1 MQAIRVLDWLARLP
15 GFLIWVAAVVFAALR
30 WKRHPA
36 VSGLVVG
43 AAACNLMASLG
54 SRMLPRWGVMAL
66 RGVRVG
72 EFRLALRWVLA
83 AGLELLRA
91 GGLGLLF
98 VAVFG
103 WRKS

>member
-1 MQAIRVLDWLARLP
+1 MQAIRVLDWLARAP
-15 GFLIWVAAVVFAALR
+15 AFLIWVGAVVVAALR
-30 WKRHPA
+30 WRRHPA
-36 VSGLVVG
+36 VSALVVG
-43 AAACNLMASLG
+43 AAACNVMASLG
-54 SRMLPRWGVMAL
+54 SRMLRRWGVLAL

-72 EFRLALRWVLA
+72 ELRLALRWVLA
-83 AGLELLRA
+83 AGLDLLRV